1 MSEKVV
7 EAFKKSI
14 INIQS
19 EGNSFVVSLSVNKLF
34 NNLSDDIEVVKSGID
49 NGKIVVYGT
58 LKDLK
63 TMNADIIESAVAKVV
78 LKPNVIDY
86 FKQVSGLEVGTPTQ
100 VGDDVIINIKIPMK
114 NKVEF

>member
-1 MSEKVV
+1 MSEKVID
-7 EAFKKSI
+7 AFKKSI
-14 INIQS
+14 VNIQPDN
-19 EGNSFVVSLSVNKLF
+19 NSFVVSLSVNKLF

-63 TMNADIIESAVAKVV
+63 TVNADIIEPAVAKVV
-78 LKPNVIDY
+78 LKPNVLDY
-86 FKQVSGLEVGTPTQ
+86 FKQVSGLEIGTPAQ
-100 VGDDVIINIKIPMK
+100 VGDDVIINVKIPMK